1 MYDSTAKAISH
12 YKDKQKF
19 TETPNFGRKLFCC
32 PSNAVYRSIL
42 LLDSHGFCQVA
53 GFIDIATLIYGDVI
67 SEQLQRYRGND
78 RR

>member
-1 MYDSTAKAISH
+1 MTPREFVE
-12 YKDKQKF
+12 KF
-19 TETPNFGRKLFCC
+19 REAFGDAAPL
-32 PSNAVYRSIL
+32 PTMYRSIL
-42 LLDSHGFCQVA
+42 LFDSHGFCQVA